1 MSKKYADL
9 DRLNA
14 IELVKNGM
22 SITDAAKILNIP
34 RTTVSTWCRAYKH
47 EDKYVPPKVTLPNK
61 EIDQLN
67 ARVSELENRLEL
79 EQLRVRVDQLEKQ
92 IQELRQSIDPKLQ
105 WVDRKMRTEQK
116 QRDQESQPEPKLRWQ
131 PGLKK

>member
-1 MSKKYADL
+1 MAKKYTDQ

-14 IELVKNGM
+14 LELIKGGH
-22 SITDAAKILNIP
+22 SITAVGITLNIP
-34 RTTVSTWCRAYKH
+34 RTTVSTWHRAAQSSS
-47 EDKYVPPKVTLPNK
+47 VTSDERDESSSVTTSD
-61 EIDQLN
+61 EIY
-67 ARVSELENRLEL
+67 
-79 EQLRVRVDQLEKQ
+79 QLRVRVDQLEKQ

-116 QRDQESQPEPKLRWQ
+116 QRDQESQLDPKPRWQ

>member
-79 EQLRVRVDQLEKQ
+79 EQLRVKISALENQLASLLQ
-92 IQELRQSIDPKLQ
+92 TLDPKLQ
-105 WVDRKMRTEQK
+105 WVDRKMRAEQK
-116 QRDQESQPEPKLRWQ
+116 QRDQESQPDPKPRWQ